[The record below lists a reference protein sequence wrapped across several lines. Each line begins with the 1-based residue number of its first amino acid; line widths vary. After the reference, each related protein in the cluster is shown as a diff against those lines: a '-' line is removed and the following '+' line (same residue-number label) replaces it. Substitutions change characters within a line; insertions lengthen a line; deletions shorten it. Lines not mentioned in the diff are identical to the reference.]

1 MGCMFAGKT
10 TELLRRCNKHTITG
24 KEVLRVK
31 FSADKR
37 YGDDFKISTHGG
49 IKSPATPINRLA
61 DLREQWRRYDVIGVD
76 EGQFFADIVE
86 FSEKAAN
93 AGKVVIISSLQ
104 GTFMRGAFPNILAL
118 IPKCEKIKKLT
129 AICKL
134 CKQNASFTFRT
145 ASKDCH
151 AMIGGENMYMP
162 LCRECH
168 ARESKLNA
176 ENAYMGDP
184 SKISVEIENK
194 QFTGGET
201 QAAQLKTPK
210 TTGAG
215 QTDKLTPGSSMTGTT
230 ASGDSPKAKSFS
242 SEDSLGRDN
251 EITLRKINQG

>member
-1 MGCMFAGKT
+1 M
-10 TELLRRCNKHTITG
+10 I
-24 KEVLRVK
+24 
-31 FSADKR
+31 
-37 YGDDFKISTHGG
+37 G
-49 IKSPATPINRLA
+49 I
-61 DLREQWRRYDVIGVD
+61 D

-104 GTFMRGAFPNILAL
+104 GTFMRGAFPSIIKL

-151 AMIGGENMYMP
+151 LMIGGDDMYMP

-176 ENAYMGDP
+176 ENAYIGDP
-184 SKISVEIENK
+184 SKISVEIENA
-194 QFTGGET
+194 QFDE
-201 QAAQLKTPK
+201 
-210 TTGAG
+210 
-215 QTDKLTPGSSMTGTT
+215 
-230 ASGDSPKAKSFS
+230 
-242 SEDSLGRDN
+242 
-251 EITLRKINQG
+251 

>member
-1 MGCMFAGKT
+1 MTPRQNQFLPPQQRQRGRIELIMGCMFAGKT
-10 TELLRRCNKHTITG
+10 TELLRRTNKHTITG
-24 KEVLRVK
+24 KQVLRVK

-37 YGDDFKISTHGG
+37 YGNDFKISTHGG
-49 IKSPATPINRLA
+49 LKQSATPINVLS
-61 DLREQWRRYDVIGVD
+61 DLGDDWMAYDVIGID

-104 GTFMRGAFPNILAL
+104 GTFLRGAFPSILSL

-145 ASKDCH
+145 ASKDCEV
-151 AMIGGENMYMP
+151 MIGGENMYMP

-168 ARESKLNA
+168 ARESKANA
-176 ENAYMGDP
+176 DNAYSGDP

-194 QFTGGET
+194 QFD
-201 QAAQLKTPK
+201 
-210 TTGAG
+210 GA
-215 QTDKLTPGSSMTGTT
+215 
-230 ASGDSPKAKSFS
+230 
-242 SEDSLGRDN
+242 
-251 EITLRKINQG
+251 